1 MISIFMKQPI
11 SYNIHSN
18 FLSAEE
24 CDNLLSSI
32 PQPTPYNET
41 TPLDRTELDIP
52 EGLWYRLEYLP
63 MRVEVPVTDAILD
76 KLKKIMCKPFKIYD
90 DRMYIIKYE
99 EGDEATLHRDPC
111 DDTLIIQL
119 NDNFTGGTLYLDRY
133 PIELDKGSAVLF
145 TNNTCFHK
153 VKTIQSGTRLTLAM
167 WINYL

>member
-1 MISIFMKQPI
+1 MSKLPTR
-11 SYNIHSN
+11 YTVHSN

-24 CDNLLSSI
+24 CDALLNSV
-32 PQPTPYNET
+32 PEPTPYNET
-41 TPLDRTELDIP
+41 IPLDRTKVDIP

-63 MRVEVPVTDAILD
+63 MRVEVSVTDAILD
-76 KLKKIMCKPFKIYD
+76 KLKNIMPRPFQIHD

-119 NDNFTGGTLYLDRY
+119 NDNFTGGKLCLDRY
-133 PIELDKGSAVLF
+133 PIDLDKGSAVLF
-145 TNNTCFHK
+145 TNDTCFHK

-167 WINYL
+167 WINYP